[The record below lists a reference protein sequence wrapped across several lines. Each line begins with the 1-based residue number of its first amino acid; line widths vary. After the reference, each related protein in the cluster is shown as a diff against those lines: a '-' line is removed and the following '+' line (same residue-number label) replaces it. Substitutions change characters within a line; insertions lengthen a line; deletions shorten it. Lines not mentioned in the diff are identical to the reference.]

1 MAQSPSKFVS
11 FLTLDAKSWVKYD
24 AGIIVAPSKE
34 WVSITPKDKQE
45 VLALQ
50 KCIKSALRSSRES
63 PFIVTTK
70 NIEKA
75 RQDAKRRAQKNHQNV
90 RVFEIAIPKNPG
102 QEDWVS
108 FRKVDV
114 WLEAAEMSG
123 TKYLRHRRQN
133 YLFVKRIPAAYVKEV
148 SWRTEASGQPE
159 GSPSG
164 SVLPAMASRRM

>member
-1 MAQSPSKFVS
+1 MAQSPNKFVTY
-11 FLTLDAKSWVKYD
+11 LTLDEKSWVKYD
-24 AGIIVAPSKE
+24 AGIIVAPSNK
-34 WVSITPKDKQE
+34 WVSIPPKNKQ
-45 VLALQ
+45 ALQ
-50 KCIKSALRSSRES
+50 KCIKSEHRSSRES

-70 NIEKA
+70 NIEEA
-75 RQDAKRRAQKNHQNV
+75 RQDAKRRAQKNRTNV
-90 RVFEIAIPKNPG
+90 RVFEIAIPKTPV

-114 WLEAAEMSG
+114 WLNAAEMSG
-123 TKYLRHRRQN
+123 TKYLRHRRQD